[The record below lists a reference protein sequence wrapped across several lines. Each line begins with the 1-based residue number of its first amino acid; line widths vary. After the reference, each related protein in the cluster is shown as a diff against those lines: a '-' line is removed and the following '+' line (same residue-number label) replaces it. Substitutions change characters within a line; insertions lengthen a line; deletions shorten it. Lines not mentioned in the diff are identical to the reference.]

1 MGMDILTEII
11 SDCSELKESIPSK
24 GIVNRYPLSTDK
36 FQSILNSMK
45 KLDSESQMG
54 YDDLFTKQIC
64 VFIEEWLSLHS
75 KERNNE
81 PFALMIHGHPS
92 SGKSTAMRQIFKHF
106 SSQIQTT
113 GKPRKVIPIFSEIQN
128 SKTLGS
134 SEESGIWMDVVGG
147 AQSFVFRAS
156 DISNTLTS
164 FATFA
169 AEEGALPILFVD
181 TVDIL
186 AIKEDEAVGENW
198 NRF

>member
-1 MGMDILTEII
+1 MTIY
-11 SDCSELKESIPSK
+11 SQSK
-24 GIVNRYPLSTDK
+24 FVSSSK
-36 FQSILNSMK
+36 S
-45 KLDSESQMG
+45 G
-54 YDDLFTKQIC
+54 YLCT
-64 VFIEEWLSLHS
+64 L

-169 AEEGALPILFVD
+169 AEEGALPIFYSLTQLTSSQSKKMKLLERIG
-181 TVDIL
+181 TVFERISG
-186 AIKEDEAVGENW
+186 IECKS
-198 NRF
+198 RFHL